1 MRSGWRERRRAQN
14 FLDIGGMKMIT
25 VIYMISG
32 LGIAS
37 AVLCV
42 CCLRSSAQRDHAAEK
57 ILKDKAGGEGET

>member
-1 MRSGWRERRRAQN
+1 
-14 FLDIGGMKMIT
+14 MIT

-42 CCLRSSAQRDHAAEK
+42 CCLRSSAQRDYAAEK
-57 ILKDKAGGEGET
+57 ILFSKDKSWD